1 MGMKKKTL
9 DIIILRWIL
18 RAIKDHLNEA
28 LIWCLVVLVI
38 YVFVKPNSILLS
50 INSET
55 SQDIPEQITE
65 VKTFYKTYP
74 KILVFIYH
82 YQNRG
87 RGKLL
92 AIDTEK
98 SLIEG
103 EWNALAGNGEETTE
117 LNSKAIPPNKNVD
130 LDHYSVRPQAIRFQS
145 VEIDGHYYSISP
157 MSFYIEGIKYGDF
170 AIYPNHNVPGTLGD
184 IKLETDNEWLSFQE
198 LMQEYEDAGL
208 VTIPLLISD

>member
-1 MGMKKKTL
+1 M
-9 DIIILRWIL
+9 RVV
-18 RAIKDHLNEA
+18 KDHLNEA
-28 LIWCLVVLVI
+28 LVWCLVVLVI
-38 YVFVKPNSILLS
+38 YVFVKPNSILLR

-55 SQDIPEQITE
+55 SQDVPEQITE
-65 VKTFYKTYP
+65 IKTFYKTYP

-82 YQNRG
+82 YHNRG

-130 LDHYSVRPQAIRFQS
+130 LDYYSVRPQAVRFQS
-145 VEIDGHYYSISP
+145 VEIDGDFYQISP
-157 MSFYIEGIKYGDF
+157 ISLYLGAVKYGDF

-184 IKLETDNEWLSFQE
+184 IKLETDTEWQSFQR
-198 LMQEYEDAGL
+198 LMSEYEQAGL
-208 VTIPLLISD
+208 TTIPLLISD